1 VKSQRWLQV
10 LPQLEKQ
17 INNTYHRVILT
28 TPHSVSKDNE
38 GIIWLNSHFSIIGKT
53 PPKPRYAIGDIVL
66 ISKSR
71 LLFEKGFTVGWNSE
85 PFRITKVNI
94 FPEVITYKLED
105 LATPPEP
112 LQGEYYTEELQKI
125 DNGSQSPIS

>member
-1 VKSQRWLQV
+1 LQV

-28 TPHSVSKDNE
+28 TPQSVNKDNE
-38 GIIWLNSHFSIIGKT
+38 GIIWLNSHFSIIGKI
-53 PPKPRYAIGDIVL
+53 PPKPRYAIGDIV
-66 ISKSR
+66 

-85 PFRITKVNI
+85 PFRITKVNV

-125 DNGSQSPIS
+125 DHNGSQSSIS